1 MGTTIKELL
10 IMQNEIGI
18 VNINLKRGNNKA
30 YTLSFFNVGALGIE
44 TPKDLRVYNSI
55 KMDIKKRTEVES
67 PIVLSLT
74 IGSGLEIIGN
84 DFNVLEISFDR
95 EFIDVND
102 IQYIYDILFQEGTNF
117 ETLIGGLVNISNTV
131 TI

>member
-1 MGTTIKELL
+1 
-10 IMQNEIGI
+10 MQNEIGI

-30 YTLSFFNVGALGIE
+30 YTLSFFNLDALEIE

-67 PIVLSLT
+67 PVVLALT
-74 IGSGLEIIGN
+74 LGTGLQIIGN

-117 ETLIGGLVNISNTV
+117 ETLIGGLVNIRNIV
-131 TI
+131 TL

>member
-1 MGTTIKELL
+1 
-10 IMQNEIGI
+10 MQNDIGI

-30 YTLSFFNVGALGIE
+30 YTLSFFNVDALGIE

-67 PIVLSLT
+67 PVVLSLT
-74 IGSGLEIIGN
+74 IGSGLQIIGN
-84 DFNVLEISFDR
+84 DFNILEISFDR

-117 ETLIGGLVNISNTV
+117 QTLIGGFINIRNIV
-131 TI
+131 TL

>member
-1 MGTTIKELL
+1 
-10 IMQNEIGI
+10 MQNEIGI

-30 YTLSFFNVGALGIE
+30 YTLSFFNVDALGIE
-44 TPKDLRVYNSI
+44 TPKDLRVYTSI

-74 IGSGLEIIGN
+74 IGSGLQIIGN
-84 DFNVLEISFDR
+84 NFNVLEISFDR

-117 ETLIGGLVNISNTV
+117 ETLIGGLVNIGNTV

>member
-1 MGTTIKELL
+1 
-10 IMQNEIGI
+10 MQNDIGI

-30 YTLSFFNVGALGIE
+30 YTLSFFNVDALGIE

-67 PIVLSLT
+67 PVVLSLA
-74 IGSGLEIIGN
+74 IGAGLQIIGN

-102 IQYIYDILFQEGTNF
+102 IQYIYDILFQEGTDF
-117 ETLIGGLVNISNTV
+117 QTLIGGLVNISNTV

>member
-1 MGTTIKELL
+1 
-10 IMQNEIGI
+10 MQNEIGI

-30 YTLSFFNVGALGIE
+30 YTLSFFNLDALGIE

-74 IGSGLEIIGN
+74 IGSGLQIIGN
-84 DFNVLEISFDR
+84 DFNILEISFDR

-117 ETLIGGLVNISNTV
+117 QTLIGGLVNIGNTV

>member
-1 MGTTIKELL
+1 
-10 IMQNEIGI
+10 MQNEIGI

>member
-1 MGTTIKELL
+1 
-10 IMQNEIGI
+10 
-18 VNINLKRGNNKA
+18 
-30 YTLSFFNVGALGIE
+30 
-44 TPKDLRVYNSI
+44 
-55 KMDIKKRTEVES
+55 MDIKKRTEVES

-74 IGSGLEIIGN
+74 IGSGLQIIGN
-84 DFNVLEISFDR
+84 NFNVLEISFDR

>member
-1 MGTTIKELL
+1 
-10 IMQNEIGI
+10 MQNEIGI

-30 YTLSFFNVGALGIE
+30 YTLSFFNVDALGIE
-44 TPKDLRVYNSI
+44 TPKDLRVYTSI

-74 IGSGLEIIGN
+74 IGSGLQIIGN
-84 DFNVLEISFDR
+84 NFNVLEISFDR

>member
-1 MGTTIKELL
+1 MKN
-10 IMQNEIGI
+10 QNEIGI

-30 YTLSFFNVGALGIE
+30 YTLSFFNVDALGIE
-44 TPKDLRVYNSI
+44 TPKDLRVYTSI

-74 IGSGLEIIGN
+74 IGSGLQIIGN
-84 DFNVLEISFDR
+84 NFNVLEISFDR

>member
-1 MGTTIKELL
+1 
-10 IMQNEIGI
+10 MQNEIGI

-30 YTLSFFNVGALGIE
+30 YTLSFFNVDALGIE
-44 TPKDLRVYNSI
+44 TPKDLRVYTSI

-74 IGSGLEIIGN
+74 IGSGLQIIGN
-84 DFNVLEISFDR
+84 DFNILEISFDR

-117 ETLIGGLVNISNTV
+117 QTLIGGFINIRNIV
-131 TI
+131 TL